1 MDFAAL
7 AQHAAIGWDIDGT
20 LVDNPAAP
28 ALYRF
33 IAAHP
38 EKQHCLVTFR
48 THGLLRSI
56 ERDLA
61 RSGCKDMSIF
71 DTLLSVP
78 EDMWLQWALQTQR
91 RKDGLLSGKLL
102 LAETVY
108 MEWKGFIC
116 RQNGLTALVDD
127 DRVNVERGCRR
138 YGIVLFDATTAV
150 P

>member
-20 LVDNPAAP
+20 LVDNVAAP
-28 ALYRF
+28 AFYRF

-38 EKQHCLVTFR
+38 EKRHCLVTFR
-48 THGLLRSI
+48 IHGLLRSI

-61 RSGCKDMSIF
+61 RSGCKDMGTF

-78 EDMWLQWALQTQR
+78 EDMWLQWALQAQR
-91 RKDGLLSGKLL
+91 RKDGLLSGRPV

-108 MEWKGFIC
+108 MEWK
-116 RQNGLTALVDD
+116 
-127 DRVNVERGCRR
+127 
-138 YGIVLFDATTAV
+138 
-150 P
+150 